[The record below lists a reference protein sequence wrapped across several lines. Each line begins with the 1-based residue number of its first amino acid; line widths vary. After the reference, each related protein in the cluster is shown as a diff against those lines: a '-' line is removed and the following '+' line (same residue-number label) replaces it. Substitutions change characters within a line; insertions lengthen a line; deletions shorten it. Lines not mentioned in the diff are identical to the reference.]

1 MRQAARRL
9 LIIVALGLAVSMGWQ
24 GFDWLSRDL
33 AFTRAKTE
41 VGFWGRGSYQPDD
54 ATIERTGEHVDAL
67 LQARPNHP
75 AYLGLHASYAAWR
88 AYWAGEGEVREKFI
102 QMATNSQYAA
112 LQSRP
117 AHRQGWQKLLEYTAR
132 SSNGDGL
139 RAQSISR
146 LEALQP

>member
-1 MRQAARRL
+1 MRQFKCRL
-9 LIIVALGLAVSMGWQ
+9 LTIAAVSIAVSMGWQ
-24 GFDWLSRDL
+24 AIAWLAEDL

-54 ATIERTGEHVDAL
+54 ATIQRTGERIDEL
-67 LQARPNHP
+67 LLARPAHP
-75 AYLGLHASYAAWR
+75 AYLGLHANYAAWR
-88 AYWAGEGEVREKFI
+88 AYWAGEGEARENYR
-102 QMATNSQYAA
+102 QMAAHSQYAA

-117 AHRQGWQKLLEYTAR
+117 AHRQGWQKLLEYTSR

-139 RAQSISR
+139 REQSISR